1 MTKYLT
7 FLINKETV
15 GIKYS
20 DQYELEQT
28 HINKVFANEDKEY
41 IHYRGEFIPVY
52 DTGEL
57 LGLEPLK
64 KFDGLL
70 FVHIKEK
77 TLAFKTEGF
86 FKLAD
91 NVKKEIN
98 PLAISS

>member
-20 DQYELEQT
+20 SQYELEQT
-28 HINKVFANEDKEY
+28 HINKVFVNEDREY
-41 IHYRGEFIPVY
+41 IHYKGEFIPVY
-52 DTGEL
+52 DTSKL
-57 LGLEPLK
+57 LGSEPLK

-70 FVHIKEK
+70 FIHVKEK
-77 TLAFKTEGF
+77 TFALKTEGF

-91 NVKKEIN
+91 SVKEEIK
-98 PLAISS
+98 PLEI